1 MKQKPTITTL
11 SLGGGVQSSAI
22 AEMIAEGVLPIP
34 NLILFADTGDEPQ
47 YVYDQIA
54 YLKKRLFGLC
64 EFQTVSAGNL
74 VDELTSGTKR
84 FAAIPVFTVMKDN
97 GKVSRL
103 RRQCTNEYKIVPIE
117 RAVREY
123 LLSIGH
129 AKRDKRGITI
139 PKTVFI
145 ETWLGISLDEVVRMK
160 PSRSKRF
167 INRWPLIEMRMTRQ
181 DCLDW
186 LRARGLPILR
196 KSSCRICPYHDNVHW
211 QEMKQ
216 DDPQDWKHV
225 VAFDDFLRAGDGRF
239 SATAKGELFMHRDC
253 VPLSQ
258 VDLRPKHEQE
268 GQLSFLDIC
277 DEGHCFI

>member
-1 MKQKPTITTL
+1 MKPKPTITSL
-11 SLGGGVQSSAI
+11 SLGGGVQSSTI

-47 YVYDQIA
+47 YVYDQVD

-64 EFQTVSAGNL
+64 QFKTVSAGNL
-74 VDELTSGTKR
+74 IDDLTSVTKR
-84 FAAIPVFTVMKDN
+84 FAAIPVSTRMRDT

-123 LLSIGH
+123 LVTIGK
-129 AKRDKRGITI
+129 AKRDNRGITI
-139 PKTVFI
+139 PKTVSI

-160 PSRSKRF
+160 PARNKRF
-167 INRWPLIEMRMTRQ
+167 VNRWPLIEMRMTRQ
-181 DCLDW
+181 DCFDW
-186 LRARGLPILR
+186 LGARGLPIPR
-196 KSSCRICPYHDNVHW
+196 KSSCLICPYHDNAHW
-211 QEMKQ
+211 QEMKER
-216 DDPQDWKHV
+216 DPHDWQHV
-225 VAFDDFLRAGDGRF
+225 TAFDDFLRNSDSRF
-239 SATAKGELFMHRDC
+239 SATANGELFLHRDC

-268 GQLSFLDIC
+268 GQLSIFDIC
-277 DEGHCFI
+277 DEGNCFI